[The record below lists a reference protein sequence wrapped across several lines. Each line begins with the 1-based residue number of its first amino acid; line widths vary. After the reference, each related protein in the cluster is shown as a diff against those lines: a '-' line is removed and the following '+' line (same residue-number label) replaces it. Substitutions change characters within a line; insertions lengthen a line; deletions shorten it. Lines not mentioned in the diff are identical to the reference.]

1 MDRRTL
7 HDAWAEV
14 LGYPQDEGGAR
25 AVRATLGALATRLP
39 ELADD
44 LRPLAEYAVS
54 AGNEL
59 LQERYT
65 STFDGSTSRALELGW
80 HLFGESYSRGAFLVR
95 MRQLLAEHG
104 LVETGELPDHLG
116 CVLGVLGR
124 APEDLA
130 AALVRGSVLPA
141 LDKIVA
147 GFGDAADPYRAVL
160 VGLRRFLDNHH
171 AAPAA
176 AVQEVRRS

>member
-1 MDRRTL
+1 MERSVM

-14 LGYPQDEGGAR
+14 LSYPREDVGAE
-25 AVRATLGALATRLP
+25 AVRAALSALSGRLP
-39 ELADD
+39 AIADD
-44 LRPLAEYAVS
+44 LRPLADFAGQV
-54 AGNEL
+54 GNEA

-65 STFDGSTSRALELGW
+65 STFDGSASRALELGW

-104 LVETGELPDHLG
+104 LAEAGELPDHLG
-116 CVLGVLGR
+116 CVLGILGR

-147 GFGDAADPYRAVL
+147 GFDDPHDPYRAVL
-160 VGLRRFLDNHH
+160 VGLRSFLDTNHPPAPS
-171 AAPAA
+171 AAEGA
-176 AVQEVRRS
+176 RRC